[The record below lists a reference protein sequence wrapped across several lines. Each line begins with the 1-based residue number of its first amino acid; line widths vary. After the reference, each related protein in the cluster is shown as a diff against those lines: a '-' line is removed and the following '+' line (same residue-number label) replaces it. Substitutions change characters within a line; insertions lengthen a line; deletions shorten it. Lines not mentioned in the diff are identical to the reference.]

1 MTTQVSTAV
10 WSGITKAIFETATIT
25 LAAPASPTAN
35 FDVSTQAV
43 QFYTS
48 ASTNSFIFN
57 LRGNDS
63 TTLEVL
69 MAIGQSTT
77 VATLVTCS
85 NSAHYL
91 TAFRIDGNASGANG
105 YSFTAKW
112 QGGTASLSGNANSI
126 DIYTVNVIKTAS
138 KTFTIL
144 ASQTKF
150 A

>member
-25 LAAPASPTAN
+25 ASAPAATAN
-35 FDVSTQAV
+35 FDVSAQAV
-43 QFYTS
+43 QFYT
-48 ASTNSFIFN
+48 ATSTNSFIFN
-57 LRGNDS
+57 LRGDS
-63 TTLEVL
+63 TTTLDTL
-69 MAIGQSTT
+69 MTVGQSTT

-85 NSAHYL
+85 SAAHYL
-91 TAFRIDGNASGANG
+91 TAFRIDGNANGANG

-126 DIYTVNVIKTAS
+126 DIYTVNVIKTAA
-138 KTFTIL
+138 KTFTLL

>member
-1 MTTQVSTAV
+1 MAV
-10 WSGITKAIFETATIT
+10 
-25 LAAPASPTAN
+25 
-35 FDVSTQAV
+35 
-43 QFYTS
+43 
-48 ASTNSFIFN
+48 
-57 LRGNDS
+57 
-63 TTLEVL
+63 
-69 MAIGQSTT
+69 GQSTT

-91 TAFRIDGNASGANG
+91 TSFRIDGSASGANG
-105 YSFTAKW
+105 YTFTAKW

>member
-10 WSGITKAIFETATIT
+10 WNSITKAIFETATVT
-25 LAAPASPTAN
+25 AAAPAATAN

-48 ASTNSFIFN
+48 PSANSFIMNF
-57 LRGNDS
+57 RGTNT
-63 TTLEVL
+63 TTLESV
-69 MAIGQSTT
+69 MSIGQSTT

-85 NSAHYL
+85 NTSHYL
-91 TAFRIDGNASGANG
+91 TGFRIDGNTSGTNG
-105 YSFTAKW
+105 YTFTSRW
-112 QGGTASLSGNANSI
+112 QGGTASSAGNANSI
-126 DIYTVNVIKTAS
+126 DIYTVNIIKTDV
-138 KTFTIL
+138 KTYTIL

>member
-1 MTTQVSTAV
+1 MTTQVSAAV
-10 WSGITKAIFETATIT
+10 WNSITKAIFETATIT
-25 LAAPASPTAN
+25 AAAPAATTN

-48 ASTNSFIFN
+48 ASANSFIFN
-57 LRGNDS
+57 LRGDSS
-63 TTLEVL
+63 TTLESL
-69 MAIGQSTT
+69 MSIGQSTT

-91 TAFRIDGNASGANG
+91 TAFRIDGNTSGSNG
-105 YSFTAKW
+105 YTFTARW
-112 QGGTASLSGNANSI
+112 QGGTPSASGNANSI
-126 DIYTVNVIKTAS
+126 DIYTVNVIKTAVR
-138 KTFTIL
+138 TYTIL

>member
-10 WSGITKAIFETATIT
+10 WNSITKAIFETATIT
-25 LAAPASPTAN
+25 AAAPAATAN

-48 ASTNSFIFN
+48 ASANSFIFN
-57 LRGNDS
+57 LRGDSS
-63 TTLEVL
+63 TTLDAL
-69 MAIGQSTT
+69 MSIGQSTT

-85 NSAHYL
+85 SSAHYL
-91 TAFRIDGNASGANG
+91 TAFRIDSNTNGSNG
-105 YSFTAKW
+105 YSFTVRW
-112 QGGTASLSGNANSI
+112 QGGTPSASGNANSV
-126 DIYTVNVIKTAS
+126 DIYTVNIIKTAS

>member
-25 LAAPASPTAN
+25 AAAPAATAN

-48 ASTNSFIFN
+48 ASANSFIFN

-63 TTLEVL
+63 TTLEAL

-126 DIYTVNVIKTAS
+126 DIYTVNVIKTDP

>member
-25 LAAPASPTAN
+25 AAAPATIAN

-43 QFYTS
+43 QFYTANS
-48 ASTNSFIFN
+48 ANSFIFN
-57 LRGNDS
+57 LRGDGT
-63 TTLEVL
+63 TTLDTL
-69 MAIGQSTT
+69 MAVGQSTT

-85 NSAHYL
+85 SAAHYL
-91 TAFRIDGNASGANG
+91 TAFRIDGNTNGANG

-112 QGGTASLSGNANSI
+112 QGGTASLAGNASSI
-126 DIYTVNVIKTAS
+126 DIYTVNVIKTAA
-138 KTFTIL
+138 KTFTLL

>member
-10 WSGITKAIFETATIT
+10 WNSITKAIFETATIT
-25 LAAPASPTAN
+25 AAAPASTAN

-57 LRGNDS
+57 LRGDS
-63 TTLEVL
+63 STALDTL
-69 MAIGQSTT
+69 MAVGQSTT

-85 NSAHYL
+85 NSSHFL
-91 TAFRIDGNASGANG
+91 TAFRIDGNTTGANG
-105 YSFTAKW
+105 YTFTARW
-112 QGGTASLSGNANSI
+112 QGGTPSASGNANSI
-126 DIYTVNVIKTAS
+126 DIYTVNIIKTAA

-150 A
+150 S

>member
-25 LAAPASPTAN
+25 TAAPAVTAN

-57 LRGNDS
+57 LRGDGS
-63 TTLEVL
+63 TTLDAL
-69 MAIGQSTT
+69 MAKGQSTT

-85 NSAHYL
+85 SAAHYL
-91 TAFRIDGNASGANG
+91 TAFRIDGNANGANG

-126 DIYTVNVIKTAS
+126 DIYTVNVIKTDP

>member
-25 LAAPASPTAN
+25 AAAPSATAN

-43 QFYTS
+43 QYYTS
-48 ASTNSFIFN
+48 ASANSFIFN
-57 LRGNDS
+57 LRGDS
-63 TTLEVL
+63 TTTLETL
-69 MAIGQSTT
+69 MSVGQSTT

-91 TAFRIDGNASGANG
+91 TSFRIDGNASGANG
-105 YSFTAKW
+105 YTFTAKW
-112 QGGTASLSGNANSI
+112 QGGTASASGNANSI

>member
-25 LAAPASPTAN
+25 AAAPAATAN

-48 ASTNSFIFN
+48 ASANSFIFN
-57 LRGNDS
+57 LRGDGS
-63 TTLEVL
+63 TTLEAL

-85 NSAHYL
+85 SSAHYL

-126 DIYTVNVIKTAS
+126 DIYTVNVIKTAT
-138 KTFTIL
+138 KTFTLL

>member
-10 WSGITKAIFETATIT
+10 WNSITKAIFETATIT
-25 LAAPASPTAN
+25 AAAPAATAN

-57 LRGNDS
+57 LRGDGS
-63 TTLEVL
+63 TALDAL
-69 MAIGQSTT
+69 MAKGQSTT

-85 NSAHYL
+85 SAAHYL
-91 TAFRIDGNASGANG
+91 TAFRIDGNANGANG

-126 DIYTVNVIKTAS
+126 DIYTVNVIKTDP

>member
-25 LAAPASPTAN
+25 AAAPAATAN
-35 FDVSTQAV
+35 FDVSRQAV
-43 QFYTS
+43 QFYT
-48 ASTNSFIFN
+48 ATSTNSFIFN

-63 TTLEVL
+63 TTLENL
-69 MAIGQSTT
+69 MSIGQSTT

-85 NSAHYL
+85 SSAHYL

-105 YSFTAKW
+105 YVFTARW
-112 QGGTASLSGNANSI
+112 QGGTPSASGNANSI
-126 DIYTVNVIKTAS
+126 DIYTVNVIKTAA

>member
-10 WSGITKAIFETATIT
+10 WNSITKAIFETATIT
-25 LAAPASPTAN
+25 AAAPDATAN

-43 QFYTS
+43 QFYTANS
-48 ASTNSFIFN
+48 VNSFIFN
-57 LRGNDS
+57 LRGDGS
-63 TTLEVL
+63 TTLDAL
-69 MAIGQSTT
+69 MAVGQSTT

-85 NSAHYL
+85 SAAHYL
-91 TAFRIDGNASGANG
+91 TAFRIDGNANGANG
-105 YSFTAKW
+105 YTFTAKW
-112 QGGTASLSGNANSI
+112 QGGTASLAGNANSI
-126 DIYTVNVIKTAS
+126 DIYTVNIIKTAA

>member
-25 LAAPASPTAN
+25 TAAPAATAN

-43 QFYTS
+43 QYYTS
-48 ASTNSFIFN
+48 ASANSFIFN
-57 LRGNDS
+57 LRGDS
-63 TTLEVL
+63 TTTLETL
-69 MAIGQSTT
+69 MSVGQSTT

-85 NSAHYL
+85 SAAHYL
-91 TAFRIDGNASGANG
+91 TSFRVDGYTSGQNG

-126 DIYTVNVIKTAS
+126 DIYTVNIIKTAS

>member
-10 WSGITKAIFETATIT
+10 WNSITKAIFETATIT
-25 LAAPASPTAN
+25 AAAPAATAN

-48 ASTNSFIFN
+48 PSTNSFIFN
-57 LRGNDS
+57 LRGDGS
-63 TTLEVL
+63 TTLESL
-69 MAIGQSTT
+69 MSIGQSTT

-85 NSAHYL
+85 SSAHYL
-91 TAFRIDGNASGANG
+91 TAFRIDGNANGSNG
-105 YSFTAKW
+105 YAFTVRW
-112 QGGTASLSGNANSI
+112 QGGTPSASGNANSV
-126 DIYTVNVIKTAS
+126 DIYTVNIIKTAVR
-138 KTFTIL
+138 TYTLL

>member
-25 LAAPASPTAN
+25 TAAPAVTAN

-48 ASTNSFIFN
+48 ASANSFIFN

-63 TTLEVL
+63 TTLEAL

-138 KTFTIL
+138 KTFTLL

>member
-25 LAAPASPTAN
+25 QAAPAAIAN
-35 FDVSTQAV
+35 FDVSSQAV

-48 ASTNSFIFN
+48 ASANSFIFN

-63 TTLEVL
+63 ITLDTL
-69 MAIGQSTT
+69 MAKGQSTT

-91 TAFRIDGNASGANG
+91 TAFRIDGNTNGQNG
-105 YSFTAKW
+105 YSFTARW
-112 QGGTASLSGNANSI
+112 QGGTASLAGNANSI
-126 DIYTVNVIKTAS
+126 DIYTVNIIKTDP

>member
-10 WSGITKAIFETATIT
+10 WNSITKAIFETATIT
-25 LAAPASPTAN
+25 AAAPASTAN

-48 ASTNSFIFN
+48 TSTNSFIFN
-57 LRGNDS
+57 LRGDS
-63 TTLEVL
+63 STALDTL
-69 MAIGQSTT
+69 MAVGQSTT

-85 NSAHYL
+85 NSSHFL
-91 TAFRIDGNASGANG
+91 TAFRIDGNTTGSNG
-105 YSFTAKW
+105 YTFTVRW
-112 QGGTASLSGNANSI
+112 QGGTPSASGNANSI
-126 DIYTVNVIKTAS
+126 DIYTVNIIKTAA

-150 A
+150 S

>member
-25 LAAPASPTAN
+25 AAAPAATAN

-48 ASTNSFIFN
+48 ASANPFIFN

-63 TTLEVL
+63 TTLEAL

-138 KTFTIL
+138 KTFTLL